1 MKSTLS
7 CMNFYWKA
15 ESGWTTRT
23 LPCQSLELD
32 HLVLY
37 VVQRGSFDMSRHDR
51 RRFLK
56 LTGTAATGVLAGLAG
71 CSGGDNGGSDGG
83 DDSGGDGGG
92 GTTGNGTDPV
102 TVGLYEPLSGPLSS
116 SGQQALQG
124 SQLAVERLNEN
135 GGIAGREIELITADT
150 EASPDTAVQRI
161 RAMIQQDGAEII
173 IGGVSSAVSKA
184 ANQFTTT
191 QNVPLMVT
199 ASATPDLVQEEC
211 ESTTFRINI
220 NLIHQQRATAQVLLN
235 EGGPTKVAAVEPDY
249 VYGQQS
255 WDVFQEYYGSL
266 VDMNVVGEQFPAFL
280 KGDFSKEIQAT
291 LDTDPDLVHSSLYS
305 GDMIT
310 FIKQA
315 KQFDFFQQIDT
326 FVAGVVPVDVTA
338 ALGSEMPDN
347 AIAVANSYFR
357 HPEDNQQLQSFNQ
370 RYFDA
375 YSEVP
380 TGFTLDTVAG
390 WDALK
395 QAGDQAGSVE
405 PEALTSALEGLQVDS
420 VYNARIRP
428 EDHQGIRETVPGG
441 KMAPL
446 DQQYADFYGNDQFY
460 WFPELQIVGRDEFVA
475 GAQDCSF

>member
-1 MKSTLS
+1 
-7 CMNFYWKA
+7 
-15 ESGWTTRT
+15 
-23 LPCQSLELD
+23 
-32 HLVLY
+32 
-37 VVQRGSFDMSRHDR
+37 MSRHGR

-56 LTGTAATGVLAGLAG
+56 LTGLAATGTVAGLAG
-71 CSGGDNGGSDGG
+71 CSGGDGGGGDGGGSDGG
-83 DDSGGDGGG
+83 DSGGSGGG
-92 GTTGNGTDPV
+92 GSDGGDSDGGSTGGGTDPV
-102 TVGLYEPLSGPLSS
+102 TVGLYEPLSGPISS

-124 SQLAVERLNEN
+124 SELAVERINNN
-135 GGIAGREIELITADT
+135 GGIAGREVELITADT
-150 EASPDTAVQRI
+150 EASPETAVQRV

-184 ANQFTTT
+184 VNQFTAT

-199 ASATPDLVQEEC
+199 ASATPDLVQKEC
-211 ESTTFRINI
+211 KPTTFRINT
-220 NLIHQQRATAQVLLN
+220 NLIHQQRATAQILLN
-235 EGGPTKVAAVEPDY
+235 EGGPTNVAGVEPDY

-266 VDMNVVGEQFPAFL
+266 VDMNVVSERFPAFL

-291 LDTDPDLVHSSLYS
+291 LDADPDVVHSSLYS

-326 FVAGVVPVDVTA
+326 FVAGVVPIDVTA

-347 AIAVANSYFR
+347 AVAVANSYFQY
-357 HPEDNQQLQSFNQ
+357 PEDNQQLQSFNQ
-370 RYFDA
+370 KYFDA

-395 QAGDQAGSVE
+395 QAGDEAGTVE
-405 PEALTSALEGLQVDS
+405 PGALRSALEGLQVES

-428 EDHQGIRETVPGG
+428 EDHQGIREAVPGG
-441 KMAPL
+441 RLAPI
-446 DQQYADFYGNDQFY
+446 DQTYADFYGNDQFY
-460 WFPELQIVGRDEFVA
+460 GFAELQPVGRDEFVA
-475 GAQDCSF
+475 GPQGCTL